1 MGRRKKILVASIAA
15 VSVVAL
21 GIAASPFLMAFPL
34 TYSVFPSLCPAYDQ
48 LPSDVDPS
56 HCMNVSMPGGLG
68 LEMSARMTQGQMFE
82 FVSALKSS
90 QIERFGERACKV
102 QGDTAI
108 TTAYFETY
116 KAAFVRVEWDGEMTR
131 YSATDM
137 VAHPCQQS

>member
-1 MGRRKKILVASIAA
+1 MGRRKKILVAFIAA
-15 VSVVAL
+15 APVVAL
-21 GIAASPFLMAFPL
+21 STVATPFLMALPL
-34 TYSVFPSLCPAYDQ
+34 TYSVLPSLCPAYDQ
-48 LPSDVDPS
+48 LPVGVDPS
-56 HCMNVSMPGGLG
+56 HCVNVAMPGGLG

-82 FVSALKSS
+82 FVSALKNS
-90 QIERFGERACKV
+90 QIERFGENACKV
-102 QGDTAI
+102 QGDTAS